1 MANYIS
7 LTRVSTEK
15 QKDTRLGLDSQSD
28 AINAYVKSVGGT
40 IIASF
45 EEVVSGNY
53 KEKIVGD
60 ISLQKLLSP
69 RPEFLKAVEMCKK
82 TGATLIVKESSR
94 ISRSPLVIEFLI
106 NSGIDFIA
114 ADNPND
120 NALMIRIK
128 AAINQE
134 ELKRISERTSAALQ
148 QRKKQLS
155 ENGSFIS
162 KSGKLCLKLGT
173 NNFNKKPREKRENPI
188 FTELKGYINSLR
200 KNNLSYGEIQKQLNA
215 EGKKISK
222 ASVYRLCVA

>member
-1 MANYIS
+1 MKQYVA

-15 QKDTRLGLDSQSD
+15 QKDTRLGLDSQSE
-28 AINAYVKSVGGT
+28 AINAYVKSTSGT

-69 RPEFLKAVEMCKK
+69 RPEFLKAVELCKK
-82 TGATLIVKESSR
+82 TGATLIAKESSR

-128 AAINQE
+128 SAVNAE

-173 NNFNKKPREKRENPI
+173 NNFNKKPRPKRESS
-188 FTELKGYINSLR
+188 FSELKGYIDSLR
-200 KNNLSYGEIQKQLNA
+200 SNKLSYGEIEKKLKA
-215 EGKKISK
+215 EGKEISK
-222 ASVYRLCVA
+222 ASIYRLCAA

>member
-1 MANYIS
+1 MKQYVA

-15 QKDTRLGLDSQSD
+15 QKDTRLGLDSQSE
-28 AINAYVKSVGGT
+28 AIYAYVKSTSGT

-69 RPEFLKAVEMCKK
+69 RPEFLKAVELCKK
-82 TGATLIVKESSR
+82 TGATLIAKESSR

-173 NNFNKKPREKRENPI
+173 NNFNKKPRQKRESSFNQ
-188 FTELKGYINSLR
+188 LKGYIDSLR
-200 KNNLSYGEIQKQLNA
+200 KNNLSYGEIQKQLKA
-215 EGKKISK
+215 EGKPISK
-222 ASVYRLCVA
+222 ASIYRLCAA